1 MKAALIGIAGI
12 AAIATLVVT
21 PGYAADMSPPPPPA
35 YKAPLPPAPTWTG
48 CYIDGGIGYGLW
60 NQDHTT
66 NTFIPTLGA
75 FTDTVSQTD
84 GGRGWLGRVGTGC
97 DYQVAPRWVIGVLGD
112 YDFMDLT
119 GTNSPLEVDGAGFP
133 VNAPERESGA
143 WYVGARVGYLV
154 APSVLSYASGGFTQT
169 RFDAQTF
176 QSNLGVPEGFG
187 FPAQTYNGWFLGG
200 GLETS
205 LSDFIPGLPTGLYL
219 RTEYRF
225 SEYERVNLPEI
236 FLASGVADGNVEH
249 TRPTVQTVTT
259 SVVWKF
265 NWAAPAMAHW

>member
-1 MKAALIGIAGI
+1 MKRFLLASSFAVAVAGS
-12 AAIATLVVT
+12 AF
-21 PGYAADMSPPPPPA
+21 AADMSPPPPA
-35 YKAPLPPAPTWTG
+35 YKAPPPPAPSWTG
-48 CYIDGGIGYGLW
+48 CYIDGGVGYGLW

-66 NTFIPTLGA
+66 TTTFFLPGPTIA
-75 FTDTVSQTD
+75 TSISQTD
-84 GGRGWLGRVGTGC
+84 GGRGWLGRVGAGC

-119 GTNSPLEVDGAGFP
+119 GTNSPLEVDGGGFP
-133 VNAPERESGA
+133 INAPERESGA

-154 APSVLSYASGGFTQT
+154 APSVLSYVSGGFTQT
-169 RFDAQTF
+169 RFDGQAL

-200 GLETS
+200 GFETS

-225 SEYERVNLPEI
+225 SEYDRVDLPEI